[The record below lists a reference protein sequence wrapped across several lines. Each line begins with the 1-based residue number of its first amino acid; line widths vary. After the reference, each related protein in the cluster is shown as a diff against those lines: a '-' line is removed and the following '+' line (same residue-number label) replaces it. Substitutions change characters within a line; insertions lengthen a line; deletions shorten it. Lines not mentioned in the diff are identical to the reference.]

1 MSEIETLCA
10 KLGIEPIQFNMDTVL
25 SIEAALNL
33 QIVSFMN
40 EQAQFT
46 CICNFRDDKGYKT
59 GYESKAGNYYESFCG
74 LVNKLWPYMREDEKY
89 MLQNNIDK

>member
-1 MSEIETLCA
+1 MSEIETLCDR
-10 KLGIEPIQFNMDTVL
+10 LGIKLIQFNMDTVL

-33 QIVSFMN
+33 QIVAFMN
-40 EQAQFT
+40 EQAQFV
-46 CICNFRDDKGYKT
+46 CICNFRDAKGCKT
-59 GYESKAGNYYESFCG
+59 GYESKSENYYESLCG